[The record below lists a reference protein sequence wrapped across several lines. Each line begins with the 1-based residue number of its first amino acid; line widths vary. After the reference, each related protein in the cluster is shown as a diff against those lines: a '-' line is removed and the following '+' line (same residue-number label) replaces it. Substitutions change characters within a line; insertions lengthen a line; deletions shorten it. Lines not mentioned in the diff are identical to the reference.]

1 MLFPHYERIVVLVE
15 LEAAAT
21 GLFAS
26 AAFFDDDLGAEVRP
40 GAHLFYSSASPLRLC
55 VRHLQTPRGMARRGA
70 EEAEVYYHAEVN
82 HAGDIEK
89 PRRAMMPDEV

>member
-40 GAHLFYSSASPLRLC
+40 GAYLVFEDRDVGAFLILADNTSDLAVGAPQAAKFF
-55 VRHLQTPRGMARRGA
+55 VGEDEQIRHFKLVHCFG
-70 EEAEVYYHAEVN
+70 Y
-82 HAGDIEK
+82 
-89 PRRAMMPDEV
+89 